1 MYIFALVI
9 LSRFLKSVNVFLIYP
24 PGMNSANSQH
34 DSLTILV
41 KSGLNLAGEDVLH
54 QAPAL
59 LLWDSPINYDA
70 NEEHITE
77 REEMLNI
84 SLMET
89 F

>member
-1 MYIFALVI
+1 
-9 LSRFLKSVNVFLIYP
+9 
-24 PGMNSANSQH
+24 MNSTNSQH

-54 QAPAL
+54 QASAS

-89 F
+89 FWTCTHLDWSWMYDPNLLTSDQSAA